1 MNFTKMRI
9 IFILILT
16 ISNFLFFGLNTS
28 KAEKILIPMDLAQND
43 HLKAYGLIF
52 WHLQHFQKVDWLLN
66 YRNGSFM
73 TDYNSDFI
81 SESRIRG
88 VSFEVIS
95 NSDAESIVSTI
106 LADDVNMDIAYL
118 EKAPRIGVYVTPGI
132 QPWDDAVRMAL
143 EYAEIKYE
151 TLWDEEVLTEKLKE
165 IDWLHVHHEDFT
177 GQLGKF
183 WANYQ
188 SYPWYIQQVSINEN
202 MTKKLGYSK
211 VSEMKKDV
219 VLKMREFIANGGYMF
234 GMCSATDTWDIALAA
249 QNTDICPNV
258 FDGDPADPNANKKLD
273 FSQTLV
279 FENFEVSLDPFE
291 YEHSSIDIKISPEKI
306 NPDGDFFTL
315 FDFSAKFDPIP
326 TMLTQSHE
334 NIIRGF
340 LGQTTG
346 FHRQFIKKNVV
357 ILGEKENSDEVRY
370 LLTNFG
376 KGFLAWYGGHDP
388 EDYQHFVGDPATD
401 LNLYKNSAGYRLIL
415 NNVLFP
421 AAKKK
426 TLKT

>member
-1 MNFTKMRI
+1 MRKKI
-9 IFILILT
+9 KILLLTLNIFLILVN
-16 ISNFLFFGLNTS
+16 SLL
-28 KAEKILIPMDLAQND
+28 ADRILIPMDLSQND
-43 HLKAYGLIF
+43 HLKAYGLVY
-52 WHLQHFQKVDWLLN
+52 WHLQKFQKVDWLLN
-66 YRNGSFM
+66 YRGGAFI
-73 TDYNSDFI
+73 TDYNTDLI
-81 SESRIRG
+81 TESRIRG

-95 NSDAESIVSTI
+95 NSQSDEIISSIK
-106 LADDVNMDIAYL
+106 ADDVNMDIAVL
-118 EKAPRIGVYVTPGI
+118 EKAPRIGVYVTPGV

-151 TLWDEEVLTEKLKE
+151 TLWDEEVLNEKLKE

-177 GQLGKF
+177 GQYGKF

-188 SYPWYIQQVSINEN
+188 TYPWYIQQVSINEN
-202 MTKKLGYSK
+202 MAKKLGFNK
-211 VSEMKKDV
+211 VSEMKRDV
-219 VLKMREFIANGGYMF
+219 VLKMREFIAGGGYMF

-249 QNTDICPNV
+249 QSTDICANV
-258 FDGDPADPNANKKLD
+258 FDGDSYDPNANKLLD

-279 FENFEVSLDPFE
+279 FENFEVILDPYE
-291 YEHSSIDIKISPEKI
+291 YEHSNIDIRITPEKI
-306 NPDGDFFTL
+306 NPEGDFFTL
-315 FDFSAKFDPIP
+315 FEFSAKFDPIP

-346 FHRQFIKKNVV
+346 FHKRFIKKNVV
-357 ILGEKENSDEVRY
+357 IMGEKENSDEVRY

-401 LNLYKNSAGYRLIL
+401 LNLYKNSSGYRLIL

-426 TLKT
+426 ELKT

>member
-1 MNFTKMRI
+1 
-9 IFILILT
+9 
-16 ISNFLFFGLNTS
+16 
-28 KAEKILIPMDLAQND
+28 
-43 HLKAYGLIF
+43 
-52 WHLQHFQKVDWLLN
+52 
-66 YRNGSFM
+66 
-73 TDYNSDFI
+73 
-81 SESRIRG
+81 
-88 VSFEVIS
+88 
-95 NSDAESIVSTI
+95 
-106 LADDVNMDIAYL
+106 
-118 EKAPRIGVYVTPGI
+118 
-132 QPWDDAVRMAL
+132 
-143 EYAEIKYE
+143 
-151 TLWDEEVLTEKLKE
+151 
-165 IDWLHVHHEDFT
+165 
-177 GQLGKF
+177 
-183 WANYQ
+183 
-188 SYPWYIQQVSINEN
+188 
-202 MTKKLGYSK
+202 
-211 VSEMKKDV
+211 
-219 VLKMREFIANGGYMF
+219 MF